1 MDLGLSFIVGLCF
14 VCFLAAYIYRMWYR
28 NFYIRPQL
36 SRTQISLEID
46 DNTVYLHHIASITE
60 EYVYSKFLLF
70 WGFILGFMMYLL
82 FFFLNGFNSQSP
94 TANILLSITLTT
106 FGGLAGYV
114 ASLDKKLVIRDSG
127 GKNHEINL
135 PEVERVE
142 FKQEVTKDIWRLY
155 K

>member
-1 MDLGLSFIVGLCF
+1 MDLGLSFIIGLCF
-14 VCFLAAYIYRMWYR
+14 VCILAALVYRVWYS
-28 NFYIRPQL
+28 NFYRRPQL

-60 EYVYSKFLLF
+60 TYVYSIFLLL
-70 WGFILGFMMYLL
+70 WGFILGFMVYLM
-82 FFFLNGFNSQSP
+82 FFFFNGFNSQSQE
-94 TANILLSITLTT
+94 ANIMLSATLTAL
-106 FGGLAGYV
+106 GGLAGYIT
-114 ASLDKKLVIRDSG
+114 SLDKKLVIRDSG
-127 GKNHEINL
+127 GKKHEINL